1 MIFTILIIVLPY
13 IIPSNGLFTFAV
25 PRNNT
30 VTISF
35 NITAIPAVKPAD
47 IQWYFKSTLVELIN
61 NTNKYIFSSNHHSL
75 TISNVQV
82 NDIGTYRI
90 TAANIIGSNQTDVDL
105 IVYGMLNIKINI
117 KRMCV
122 Y

>member
-1 MIFTILIIVLPY
+1 M
-13 IIPSNGLFTFAV
+13 

-35 NITAIPAVKPAD
+35 NITAVPAVTPAN
-47 IQWYFKSTLVELIN
+47 IQWYFKSTLVELLN
-61 NTNKYIFSSNHHSL
+61 NNNKYIFSSNRHSL

-82 NDIGTYRI
+82 SDIGTYRI
-90 TAANIIGSNQTDVDL
+90 TATNIVGSNQTDVNL

-117 KRMCV
+117 IS
-122 Y
+122 